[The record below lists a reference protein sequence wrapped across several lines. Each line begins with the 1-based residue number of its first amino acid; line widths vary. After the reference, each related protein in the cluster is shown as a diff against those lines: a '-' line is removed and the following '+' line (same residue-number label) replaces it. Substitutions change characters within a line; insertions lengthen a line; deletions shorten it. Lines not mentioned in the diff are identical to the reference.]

1 MPNQYTKAKEEGRE
15 LPKGA
20 NQFTTG
26 KRERLDQATRD
37 KLRAERAAQVL
48 QDLMDDPSLSASER
62 AAAAKALLPYG
73 KSTYQSIESRE
84 EDPFENASN
93 DDLREQVRALITL
106 HPWLLDEFKPG
117 PRDANAVQQMASDEV
132 KTGSE
137 G

>member
-1 MPNQYTKAKEEGRE
+1 MPH
-15 LPKGA
+15 GA

-48 QDLMDDPSLSASER
+48 QDLMENGELSASER

-84 EDPFENASN
+84 ENAFENASE
-93 DDLREQVRALITL
+93 DELRERVRALITS

-117 PRDANAVQQMASDEV
+117 VRPSESADPSSNAVSDEQQ
-132 KTGSE
+132 TQRNIDQAA
-137 G
+137 